1 MIDNTIIKF
10 TFLDE
15 LRRGK
20 NEEEKEEKRVQ
31 FILNNQLIHNM
42 KLVFLLLA
50 PSFSQDQE

>member
-31 FILNNQLIHNM
+31 FILNNQLIHSM
-42 KLVFLLLA
+42 KLVFLLLT